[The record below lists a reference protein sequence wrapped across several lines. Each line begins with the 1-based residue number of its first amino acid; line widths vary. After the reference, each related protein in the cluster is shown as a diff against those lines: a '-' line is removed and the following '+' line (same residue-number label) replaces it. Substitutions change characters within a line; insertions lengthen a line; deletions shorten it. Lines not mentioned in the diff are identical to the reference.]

1 MNNKLAFIK
10 EYKELCKNYKV
21 NINYNKKFILE
32 DYDEESVNE
41 LVSDTCGKE
50 IWELEQLKN
59 MLEVSARH
67 LEEDMYFILEKGRY
81 GLIDGEIFDY
91 EKGAVIREAFDDEI
105 KIQNTIKLLYL
116 KIKEIDKLL

>member
-10 EYKELCKNYKV
+10 EYKELCKKYKV

-32 DYDEESVNE
+32 DYNEDSVNE
-41 LVSDTCGKE
+41 LVLDTCGKE
-50 IWELEQLKN
+50 RWELEQMKN
-59 MLEVSARH
+59 MLEVSVRH
-67 LEEDMYFILEKGRY
+67 LEEDMYFILEQGKY

-91 EKGAVIREAFDDEI
+91 EKREVIREAFDDEI

>member
-10 EYKELCKNYKV
+10 EYKELCKKYNV

-67 LEEDMYFILEKGRY
+67 LEEDMYFILEQGKY

-91 EKGAVIREAFDDEI
+91 EKREVIREAFDDEI

>member
-1 MNNKLAFIK
+1 M
-10 EYKELCKNYKV
+10 

-32 DYDEESVNE
+32 DYNEDNVNE
-41 LVSDTCGKE
+41 LVLDTCGKE

-67 LEEDMYFILEKGRY
+67 LEEDMYFILEQGKY

-91 EKGAVIREAFDDEI
+91 EKREVIREAFEDEI
-105 KIQNTIKLLYL
+105 RIQNSIKLLYL